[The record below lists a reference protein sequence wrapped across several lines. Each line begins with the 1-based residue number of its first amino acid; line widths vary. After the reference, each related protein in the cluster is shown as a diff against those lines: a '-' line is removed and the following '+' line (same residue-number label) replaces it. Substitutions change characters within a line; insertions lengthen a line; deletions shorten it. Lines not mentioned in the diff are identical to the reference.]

1 LNYTIII
8 SVYNEY
14 ESIPLLLKEL
24 YKYSKENQIIII
36 NDGSSDKSFELL
48 NKCTFI
54 DYLQNNKNS
63 GKGYSIKKG
72 LYSAKNSKIIIFDGD
87 LELFTPDISK
97 LMILNKQENI
107 YSVIGHRFKSLNAK
121 ISSFDYGNFIF
132 TYFFNLM
139 NGSCFKDVL
148 CCAKSFYKEDI
159 KVKNLKSDGFD
170 FDVEI
175 LSYLLKNKK
184 NNRIIDIPIRYKRR
198 GIQEGKKLKI
208 SDGWTILKRIIL
220 CFKF

>member
-1 LNYTIII
+1 MNYTIII

-14 ESIPLLLKEL
+14 KSIPLLLKEL
-24 YKYSKENQIIII
+24 YIYSKKNQIIII

-54 DYLQNNKNS
+54 DYLQNNKNN

-72 LYSAKNSKIIIFDGD
+72 LYSAKYSKIILFDGD
-87 LELFTPDISK
+87 LELFTSDISK
-97 LMILNKQENI
+97 LMILNKHKNI
-107 YSVIGHRFKSLNAK
+107 YSVVGHRFRSLNPLR
-121 ISSFDYGNFIF
+121 SSFDYGNFIF
-132 TYFFNLM
+132 TLFFNLM

-148 CCAKSFYKEDI
+148 CCAKSFYKEDV

-170 FDVEI
+170 FDIEV

-184 NNRIIDIPIRYKRR
+184 NNRILDIPIKYKRR
-198 GIQEGKKLKI
+198 GIQEGKKLQI
-208 SDGWTILKRIIL
+208 SDGWTILKRLIL
-220 CFKF
+220 SL